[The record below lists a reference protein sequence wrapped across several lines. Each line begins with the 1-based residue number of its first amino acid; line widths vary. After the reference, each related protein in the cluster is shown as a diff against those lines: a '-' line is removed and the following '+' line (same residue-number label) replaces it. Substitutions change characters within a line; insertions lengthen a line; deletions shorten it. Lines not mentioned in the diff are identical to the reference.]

1 MRRHLETR
9 SATAPPALWLD
20 HFRTE
25 LPQSGDGGR
34 SEEHGTR
41 GVCGVAGQLSLER
54 GGDLQ
59 RLLPGRAGGSP
70 GRTAAWTAVGP
81 LGAAVSLPSGRTA
94 DWAGL
99 VCQQLRDRPI
109 ALVAFL

>member
-9 SATAPPALWLD
+9 SATAPPALSLD
-20 HFRTE
+20 HFRAE
-25 LPQSGDGGR
+25 LPQSRHGGR
-34 SEEHGTR
+34 PEERGTR
-41 GVCGVAGQLSLER
+41 DICGIAGQLPLER

-81 LGAAVSLPSGRTA
+81 LGAALPLPSGRAA
-94 DWAGL
+94 DRAGL
-99 VCQQLRDRPI
+99 VRQQLRDRSV
-109 ALVAFL
+109 ALVALL